1 MKNAYRVA
9 KCALLFAC
17 CIAGAA
23 LAGHARADVIYN
35 VNSTVDQID
44 DDVTDGEC
52 HTAANTCTLR
62 AAIMQANH
70 LTGQITTR
78 IKLPAG
84 TYLMTRAAVGTNGEA
99 SGDLNFTSPLTGGQI
114 ISIEGTSAASSV
126 IDANQ
131 IDRVMNIDQNRVVS
145 LSKVTIR
152 DGQTAAYGG
161 GIFSRGNLKILD
173 SIIENNA
180 SGLNGGGI
188 SGTDL
193 NIQRCTF
200 RSNISGNYGGA
211 IYVTGSTSAFI
222 RESTFYGNAARA
234 GGAISTEVNSS
245 SFIIN
250 STISSNTAN
259 IDGGGIVNYGSTFI
273 YNTSIIANDADHD
286 HAAPAGVGGGFY
298 NPPGKRFLANNS
310 LIANNTTL
318 NSPVPD
324 DCNGLLEAYGWNLLD
339 DYGGCS
345 FSGNGSVARG
355 HVSITSI
362 ASLAD
367 NGGPTLTHALV
378 AGSEAID
385 TAPAPGCIDSAG
397 VLLSSDQRGAPRIA
411 GPKCDVGAYEY
422 GSVVPPVDT
431 IFRDGFE

>member
-1 MKNAYRVA
+1 MKNAYRYA
-9 KCALLFAC
+9 RYALLFAC
-17 CIAGAA
+17 CVTSAA
-23 LAGHARADVIYN
+23 FAGHARADVIYN
-35 VNSTVDQID
+35 VSSTLDQID

-78 IKLPAG
+78 VKLPVG

-114 ISIEGTSAASSV
+114 ISIEGTSAAGSV

-131 IDRVMNIDQNRVVS
+131 IDRVMKIDPNRVVS

-152 DGQTAAYGG
+152 GGQTAAYGG
-161 GIFSRGNLKILD
+161 GIFSSGNLKILD

-180 SGLNGGGI
+180 SALNGGGI
-188 SGTDL
+188 SGTDV

-200 RSNISGNYGGA
+200 RSNISENYGGA
-211 IYVTGSTSAFI
+211 LYVTGSTSAII
-222 RESTFYGNAARA
+222 RDSTFHGNSARA

-245 SFIIN
+245 SFIID
-250 STISSNTAN
+250 STISNNTAN

-286 HAAPAGVGGGFY
+286 HVAPGGAGGGFY

-310 LIANNTTL
+310 LIANNTRF
-318 NSPVPD
+318 NSPFPD
-324 DCNGLLEAYGWNLLD
+324 DCNGLLEAYGLNLLD
-339 DYGGCS
+339 DYSGCS
-345 FSGNGSVARG
+345 FSGNGIVARG
-355 HVSITSI
+355 YVSITSI

-367 NGGPTLTHALV
+367 NGGPTLTHALI

-385 TAPAPGCIDSAG
+385 TALAPACIDSVG
-397 VLLSSDQRGAPRIA
+397 VLLSTDQRGAPRIA
-411 GPKCDVGAYEY
+411 GAKCDVGAYEY
-422 GSVVPPVDT
+422 GSIVPPADD
-431 IFRDGFE
+431 IFRNGFD